1 MKVKDGSARKVIL
14 KILKNLTTAFLITL
28 ILAFINYS
36 DNTDFIFSWMRSWVV
51 ASLISNFLT
60 FFIFSD
66 KKETV

>member
-14 KILKNLTTAFLITL
+14 KNLKNLTAAFLITL